1 MNVHILRVSPF
12 LRLAYEPKTKKGLLV
27 WDIAVKK
34 ASNLDWNVS
43 STTDEVGTL
52 WIITKAITCTF
63 VTNQLLV
70 NLRRLPF
77 EVVSMFDALSFDEIT
92 PGKMLVH

>member
-12 LRLAYEPKTKKGLLV
+12 LRLAYEPKTKKDLLALGIV
-27 WDIAVKK
+27 VMK

-43 STTDEVGTL
+43 STMDEVGKL

-63 VTNQLLV
+63 VTIQLLV

-77 EVVSMFDALSFDEIT
+77 KVVSMFDALSFDEIT